1 MQLMY
6 TSALVLNYLEIISTY
21 LEIMCIWSD
30 LTFIMK
36 SLIDEIHR
44 RDMLM
49 NQNSLFNYY
58 K

>member
-1 MQLMY
+1 
-6 TSALVLNYLEIISTY
+6 
-21 LEIMCIWSD
+21 MCIWSD
-30 LTFIMK
+30 LTFIMN

>member
-1 MQLMY
+1 M
-6 TSALVLNYLEIISTY
+6 
-21 LEIMCIWSD
+21 WSD
-30 LTFIMK
+30 IAFIMN

-49 NQNSLFNYY
+49 NQNSIFNYY